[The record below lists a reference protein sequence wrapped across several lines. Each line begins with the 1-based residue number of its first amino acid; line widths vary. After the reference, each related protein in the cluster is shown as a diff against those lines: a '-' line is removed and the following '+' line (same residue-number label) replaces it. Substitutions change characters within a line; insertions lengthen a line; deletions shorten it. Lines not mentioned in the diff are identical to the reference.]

1 VIIAE
6 LREDFNRSS
15 PYEPGVL
22 TTQLQSSITRLNTLF
37 NFLSEL
43 NKRKLKK
50 VTKAV
55 MIALMAKVAVLTMTV
70 LGGVVVLA
78 IKALIVA
85 VMSLLASSI
94 TASKK
99 KATSAAHTGDYDR
112 RRLGTA
118 SYIDL
123 STGIPK
129 RYDKYIEP
137 LSHTRPWPAFQ
148 DYHEQYHPNFIH
160 NHERF
165 YAEDVIENSPV
176 ESQFPVSSPYR
187 NEHNNYDAESDCFRL
202 TQPEDTQ

>member
-1 VIIAE
+1 MIITD

-15 PYEPGVL
+15 PYEPGVP

-37 NFLSEL
+37 NFLSES
-43 NKRKLKK
+43 NKRKMKK
-50 VTKAV
+50 VRKAV
-55 MIALMAKVAVLTMTV
+55 MIALMAKVAALTMTV
-70 LGGVVVLA
+70 LGGAVLLA
-78 IKALIVA
+78 KKALIVA
-85 VMSLLASSI
+85 VMSLLASSV

-112 RRLGTA
+112 RLGTA
-118 SYIDL
+118 SYFDL
-123 STGIPK
+123 NTGIPK

-137 LSHTRPWPAFQ
+137 LSHTRPWPASQ

-176 ESQFPVSSPYR
+176 ETQFQVSSLYR
-187 NEHNNYDAESDCFRL
+187 NEHNNYDAESDWFDL
-202 TQPEDTQ
+202 TQPEDAQ